1 MHRHSSSRLGAC
13 RGGQH
18 GGPQV
23 QGSSSRAPNPRG
35 AAARSKAFLEAP
47 EKSFVW
53 RTEALQQKQP
63 SAACSI
69 NTQARQDTP
78 QSLPAAEAPQRGGEP
93 PRGPCPPCC
102 CQHPPGAPPRP
113 VPMLGPSP
121 APPSPGTELDQRA
134 RGRVWD
140 GHGCGAQ
147 RQGSALPRAN
157 PERAPRPALPSGLH
171 SWATQ
176 PSSALRPLL
185 LAPESLAQSLPGHPR
200 TCKHSSRPPGRR
212 EEVSLKDKA
221 PLKDPKYRGAE

>member
-1 MHRHSSSRLGAC
+1 M
-13 RGGQH
+13 QH
-18 GGPQV
+18 
-23 QGSSSRAPNPRG
+23 
-35 AAARSKAFLEAP
+35 
-47 EKSFVW
+47 
-53 RTEALQQKQP
+53 KQP

-78 QSLPAAEAPQRGGEP
+78 QSLPAAGRRAPAGAVP
-93 PRGPCPPCC
+93 TLLLPA
-102 CQHPPGAPPRP
+102 PPGSTPGSPPPRP
-113 VPMLGPSP
+113 VPVLGPGS
-121 APPSPGTELDQRA
+121 APPSPGTELDRRA

-157 PERAPRPALPSGLH
+157 PSRAPRPALPSGLH

-176 PSSALRPLL
+176 PSVRPLL
-185 LAPESLAQSLPGHPR
+185 LAPESLAHSLPGHPR